1 MADIYRWNSKVYKSF
16 QQNMFSIY
24 VSSVNF
30 KTTWQLADGEFKR
43 KANKYILHF
52 CFADL
57 KASLSSPVD
66 NHTVGL
72 MMQQNEFDSNTF
84 AMQKAER
91 SQILV

>member
-1 MADIYRWNSKVYKSF
+1 M
-16 QQNMFSIY
+16 
-24 VSSVNF
+24 NF

-52 CFADL
+52 YFADL

-72 MMQQNEFDSNTF
+72 MMLPNELDSNAF
-84 AMQKAER
+84 VMQNAER